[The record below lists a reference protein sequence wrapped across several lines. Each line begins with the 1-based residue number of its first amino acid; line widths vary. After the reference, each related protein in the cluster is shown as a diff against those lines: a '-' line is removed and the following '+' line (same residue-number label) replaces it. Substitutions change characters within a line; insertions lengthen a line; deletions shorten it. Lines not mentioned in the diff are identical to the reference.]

1 MRAADVNSR
10 VSLTSGLPLVPMGVS
25 PMMPGPTSLGTA
37 SLSVTT
43 SRFMLSIYI
52 PVCHVCL
59 ANVR

>member
-1 MRAADVNSR
+1 
-10 VSLTSGLPLVPMGVS
+10 VS

-43 SRFMLSIYI
+43 SRFMLSICI
-52 PVCHVCL
+52 PASVTYAF